1 MAKAGTMRINIKAN
15 SLPDGLTP
23 DSNADTKDSSNANV
37 VKKKAKMGSE
47 NAAADQVF
55 SDHVD
60 QEDDDGV
67 SETSDIDVVAAADA
81 LRKDKAKSEEGKDT
95 P

>member
-37 VKKKAKMGSE
+37 VKKKAKRMRRELILPIIAPAPQQLRSNCGGS
-47 NAAADQVF
+47 N
-55 SDHVD
+55 
-60 QEDDDGV
+60 
-67 SETSDIDVVAAADA
+67 
-81 LRKDKAKSEEGKDT
+81 
-95 P
+95 

>member
-1 MAKAGTMRINIKAN
+1 MRINIKAN

-23 DSNADTKDSSNANV
+23 DSNADTKDSSNAHEA
-37 VKKKAKMGSE
+37 KKKPKMGSE
-47 NAAADQVF
+47 NAAHESADQVF

-60 QEDDDGV
+60 KEDDDGE

-81 LRKDKAKSEEGKDT
+81 LRKDKAKSEEGKET